1 MENFHY
7 ISWVF
12 SSIWAKWD
20 EFEVAS
26 TEIYTASNEP
36 FREGLLCVSPYIK
49 VLPYGIYA
57 YHDSGL
63 LRDVEAID
71 CTVLQGLMRD
81 ELRNHWLESQGFFHT
96 PVRVIQAL

>member
-1 MENFHY
+1 M
-7 ISWVF
+7 
-12 SSIWAKWD
+12 
-20 EFEVAS
+20 
-26 TEIYTASNEP
+26 EIYTASNEP

-71 CTVLQGLMRD
+71 CTVFQGLMRD